1 MFVSTSS
8 KGSKNSILEK
18 KKKKMKV
25 QQVFLARN

>member
-18 KKKKMKV
+18 KKKDEGTAGI
-25 QQVFLARN
+25 LG

>member
-18 KKKKMKV
+18 KKKMKV